1 MSHTVLLL
9 LEEIRAYYSGK
20 TSILKEKDFN
30 DKREESKGDARGAIG
45 ESSDKIVVILFS
57 VAATIGLLIIGT
69 FGIVVIISFVVSYLP
84 HSYRVLDLT
93 HSQKKFEDVSL

>member
-1 MSHTVLLL
+1 MLPLS
-9 LEEIRAYYSGK
+9 EEVRAYYSGE
-20 TSILKEKDFN
+20 TSILEEKDFN
-30 DKREESKGDARGAIG
+30 DKREESKGDARGGLG
-45 ESSDKIVVILFS
+45 EGSDKIVVILFC

-69 FGIVVIISFVVSYLP
+69 FVIVVIISFVVSYLP